1 MLRIAFPR
9 LAAFLA
15 ALLVA
20 MPAMAQSWPDRPLKF
35 IVSAPAGSSLDV
47 LARTIADKLKDRLG
61 QPVVVEDRPA
71 AGGTAATDFVAKS
84 APDGYTM
91 VISFNGPLAFGPHLY
106 SKLPYDPLKDL
117 APVIITSS
125 QPSVLA
131 VNAGL
136 PVKSVKELVEYAK
149 ANPGK
154 LNYAS
159 VGNGSSSQLTM
170 ELLKTT
176 AGVDI
181 VHVPF
186 NGSPPAVTATI
197 QGETQMLFA
206 VMQPLQAQ
214 IQAGKLRAIAVTTAK
229 RFPLLPDIPTIAE
242 AGYPGFEAL
251 AWNGILV
258 AAGTPRPII
267 QRLNTEIN
275 AILKEPAVKSALQRA
290 GLRPDRRCARG
301 LRQSDPRRIRK
312 MGAGDPQD
320 RRQDRLIRHFLR
332 ANDEQPMIDAK
343 KIVLAYSGGL
353 DTSVILKWLQDTY
366 RCEIVTFTADI
377 GQGDELEPARTKA
390 AAAGVK
396 QIFIDD
402 LREEFVRDF
411 VFPMFRANAIYEGEY
426 LLGTSIARPLIAK
439 RQIEIARETGADA
452 VSHGATGKGNDQ
464 VRFELGYYALE
475 PDIKVIAPW
484 REWDLM
490 SREKLLAYAEKHG
503 IPIEMKH
510 RGGGSP
516 YSMDAN
522 LLHISYEGR
531 ALEDPAQEAEEDMWR
546 WTVSPEKAPD
556 RAEYVE
562 LEYRQGD
569 IVAIN
574 GKTLIAREG
583 ADRT

>member
-1 MLRIAFPR
+1 MLRNAFPR

-15 ALLVA
+15 ALVIAAPTVA
-20 MPAMAQSWPDRPLKF
+20 QNWPDRPIKF
-35 IVSAPAGSSLDV
+35 VVSAPAGSSLDV

-61 QPVVVEDRPA
+61 QPVVVDDRPA
-71 AGGTAATDFVAKS
+71 AGGTAATDLVAKS
-84 APDGYTM
+84 PPDGYTM

-131 VNAGL
+131 VNAAL

-176 AGVDI
+176 AGIDI

-229 RFPLLPDIPTIAE
+229 RFPLLPDLPTIAE

-275 AILKEPAVKSALQRA
+275 AILKDPSVKSALNAQGFDLIGGA
-290 GLRPDRRCARG
+290 PEDFANLSRG
-301 LRQSDPRRIRK
+301 ESEKWAPVI
-312 MGAGDPQD
+312 
-320 RRQDRLIRHFLR
+320 
-332 ANDEQPMIDAK
+332 K
-343 KIVLAYSGGL
+343 K
-353 DTSVILKWLQDTY
+353 
-366 RCEIVTFTADI
+366 
-377 GQGDELEPARTKA
+377 
-390 AAAGVK
+390 
-396 QIFIDD
+396 
-402 LREEFVRDF
+402 
-411 VFPMFRANAIYEGEY
+411 
-426 LLGTSIARPLIAK
+426 
-439 RQIEIARETGADA
+439 TGAKID
-452 VSHGATGKGNDQ
+452 
-464 VRFELGYYALE
+464 
-475 PDIKVIAPW
+475 
-484 REWDLM
+484 
-490 SREKLLAYAEKHG
+490 
-503 IPIEMKH
+503 
-510 RGGGSP
+510 
-516 YSMDAN
+516 
-522 LLHISYEGR
+522 
-531 ALEDPAQEAEEDMWR
+531 
-546 WTVSPEKAPD
+546 
-556 RAEYVE
+556 
-562 LEYRQGD
+562 
-569 IVAIN
+569 
-574 GKTLIAREG
+574 
-583 ADRT
+583 